1 MNKFIGIG
9 NLTKAPELHET
20 EKGKVGKFTI
30 AINGFNRTDYINI
43 TTFGA
48 VAENCKKYLEK
59 GKKVAVVGAVQ
70 TREYEKDG
78 KKQYFTEVVASEVEF
93 LGERPKELINETKT
107 EVDVDLTPIPD
118 TELPF

>member
-48 VAENCKKYLEK
+48 VAENCKK
-59 GKKVAVVGAVQ
+59 
-70 TREYEKDG
+70 
-78 KKQYFTEVVASEVEF
+78 
-93 LGERPKELINETKT
+93 
-107 EVDVDLTPIPD
+107 
-118 TELPF
+118 

>member
-78 KKQYFTEVVASEVEF
+78 KKHYITEVLASSFQLLESRAQRAMRENNT
-93 LGERPKELINETKT
+93 GA
-107 EVDVDLTPIPD
+107 DLAD
-118 TELPF
+118 LVLEEEELPF

>member
-70 TREYEKDG
+70 TREYETDNEKRKVVELVAEKVTFLSGAKAKD
-78 KKQYFTEVVASEVEF
+78 A
-93 LGERPKELINETKT
+93 N
-107 EVDVDLTPIPD
+107 
-118 TELPF
+118 

>member
-59 GKKVAVVGAVQ
+59 GKKVCACCKI
-70 TREYEKDG
+70 RPERLRIR
-78 KKQYFTEVVASEVEF
+78 KQHGNNGV
-93 LGERPKELINETKT
+93 RK
-107 EVDVDLTPIPD
+107 
-118 TELPF
+118 